1 VEIAFDPAKNERNL
15 RERSLGFQEAADFD
29 FATANYES
37 EFRNGEHRIV
47 AVGYLKNRLHVL
59 CFITLVQDR
68 NCALIGEAR
77 GGLRRSDR
85 LGLLRT

>member
-1 VEIAFDPAKNERNL
+1 MLIKGKELKGYRLDSKDGPIGSAREFYFDDHYWSIRYLVAKTSGWLSNN
-15 RERSLGFQEAADFD
+15 
-29 FATANYES
+29 
-37 EFRNGEHRIV
+37 
-47 AVGYLKNRLHVL
+47 KVL
-59 CFITLVQDR
+59 LSPTLVQDR